1 MSALQLDKIAA
12 PEDLEHVI
20 PVVFSWDYIP
30 RLPSFLV
37 VQDWSFASPLAAH
50 DPFSANCFPI
60 DPKAAG
66 FPYHTGLTCIQH
78 NRHWKAALDYAA
90 ELCELVAADASYN
103 SAKLSRGGNLA
114 TIAKRELKAPL
125 GERFVTF
132 AINLFPK
139 ADEERMKLI
148 AVGILFVVMFDGACF
163 IVFFFF
169 VYPQPLT
176 QPGSPRRSEFRVA
189 TADPRADSWEEA
201 PGEDLKKV
209 QDDFVARMRGQK
221 RPDDEAAGTTT
232 PLQARIDEIVAWC
245 RACDARTGT
254 DAGHDFVERMLEWVR
269 HAPPAP
275 AGFATPRAYL
285 DYRWMDAADWW
296 LAAACRLSV
305 ASPVALA
312 DPVTARLLRL
322 AGDHVSIVN
331 DLGSF
336 DKEAAAFAAGR
347 TVVFINLVR
356 VLQASCGLESVD
368 DAKAAAF
375 VLQLLNER
383 EMRAECERLRTDAR
397 MTEEH
402 WRFVDSLLLLCAGNT
417 FYTMT
422 TSRYGGEAA
431 RIKK

>member
-1 MSALQLDKIAA
+1 MSTPTLQLAKIAA

-20 PVVFSWDYIP
+20 PVVFSWNFLP

-37 VQDWSFASPLAAH
+37 AQDWSFESPLAAAAAANGSAAH
-50 DPFSANCFPI
+50 DPFSDNCFPL

-66 FPYHTGLTCIQH
+66 FPYHTGLTCLQH

-90 ELCELVAADASYN
+90 ELCELVAADTSYT
-103 SAKLSRGGNLA
+103 SARLSRGGNLA
-114 TIAKRELKAPL
+114 TIAERELKAPL

-148 AVGILFVVMFDGACF
+148 AVGILFVVMFD
-163 IVFFFF
+163 
-169 VYPQPLT
+169 
-176 QPGSPRRSEFRVA
+176 
-189 TADPRADSWEEA
+189 DSWEEA
-201 PGEDLKKV
+201 PGEDLKNV

-221 RPDDEAAGTTT
+221 TTEGTATT
-232 PLQARIDEIVAWC
+232 PLQARIDEIVALC

-254 DAGHDFVERMLEWVR
+254 DAGHDFLERMLEWVMHSQPEPR
-269 HAPPAP
+269 
-275 AGFATPRAYL
+275 GFATPREYL

-296 LAAACRLSV
+296 LAAACKLSI
-305 ASPVALA
+305 ASPISLE

-336 DKEAAAFAAGR
+336 DKEAAAFASGR

-356 VLQASCGLESVD
+356 VLQTSCGLDSVD

-383 EMRAECERLRTDAR
+383 EMLEECERLRTDGR
-397 MTEEH
+397 MTGEH